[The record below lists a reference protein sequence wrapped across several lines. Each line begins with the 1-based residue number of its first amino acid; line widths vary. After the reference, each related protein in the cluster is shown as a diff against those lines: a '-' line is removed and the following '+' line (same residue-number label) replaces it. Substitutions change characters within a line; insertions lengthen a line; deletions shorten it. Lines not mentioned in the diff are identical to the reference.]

1 VEALE
6 CHGGNGSALRRAART
21 AVHRVMCHAARRYVE
36 ENITARLYRQ
46 APLNSIWEGSGNVQ
60 CIDILRAMTTHKDA
74 LPAFFGR
81 VRRSRGASAQF
92 DAFATRVE
100 SRAAQVAR
108 RVASGEDESRQA
120 RALADDMAVCLQV
133 RCDGSVYFNVV
144 TRLVCDMTW
153 KLRRL
158 PSLQGALLLTTGHAE
173 VAKAFVASRVCRA
186 DYGVNWG
193 TLDAR

>member
-1 VEALE
+1 
-6 CHGGNGSALRRAART
+6 
-21 AVHRVMCHAARRYVE
+21 M
-36 ENITARLYRQ
+36 
-46 APLNSIWEGSGNVQ
+46 Q

-100 SRAAQVAR
+100 LRAAQVAR

-133 RCDGSVYFNVV
+133 GVMAAFFQCCYAFGVRHDMDIATFTELAGRAAAHNGP
-144 TRLVCDMTW
+144 RGGRQGVCSE
-153 KLRRL
+153 
-158 PSLQGALLLTTGHAE
+158 PCVQG
-173 VAKAFVASRVCRA
+173 
-186 DYGVNWG
+186 
-193 TLDAR
+193 